1 MSYAGP
7 PSICIAPDDL
17 RVVAEALKL
26 RLPLRGAET
35 RRVARMHELL
45 ERSSELGRAMTQ
57 QTHCGRVHCQG
68 SHGAGDLMADTAT
81 LQHAF
86 AAYASLVRAVA
97 DEYRGVVDGVP
108 SRFDRTIDAESAPLS
123 VAS

>member
-45 ERSSELGRAMTQ
+45 ERSSELCRTLTA
-57 QTHCGRVHCQG
+57 QTHCGRVHCHG
-68 SHGAGDLMADTAT
+68 SHGAGDLLADTHA
-81 LQHAF
+81 LQSAL
-86 AAYASLVRAVA
+86 AAYASLVSAIA
-97 DEYRGVVDGVP
+97 DEYRAVVDGEG
-108 SRFDRTIDAESAPLS
+108 TPLHAS
-123 VAS
+123 TMLSFPVAS

>member
-1 MSYAGP
+1 MSYAGQ

-17 RVVAEALKL
+17 RVVAQALML

-45 ERSSELGRAMTQ
+45 ERSSELGRAVTA

-68 SHGAGDLMADTAT
+68 SHGAGDLIGDTDA
-81 LQHAF
+81 LQRAF
-86 AAYASLVRAVA
+86 AAYASLVQAVA
-97 DEYRGVVDGVP
+97 AEYRGVVDGVAP
-108 SRFDRTIDAESAPLS
+108 RFDFVIDAESAPLS